1 MWRRVASST
10 FERCPYTKAIAILQ
24 EALKNGKVFDPK
36 DPEKQKVEWGV
47 DMASVSPHALAFVRP
62 RMVVVKPVGS

>member
-10 FERCPYTKAIAILQ
+10 FERCPYTKAIGILQ

-36 DPEKQKVEWGV
+36 DPEKLL
-47 DMASVSPHALAFVRP
+47 MYYVRACCFLDFS
-62 RMVVVKPVGS
+62 RSLSRLT

>member
-47 DMASVSPHALAFVRP
+47 DMASVSPRTLLLSSGREW
-62 RMVVVKPVGS
+62 SL